1 MNLINPYIIPGPYAD
16 AITGEIIVVVD
27 VITHGFNVAAQR
39 QQPLPEPEVVWR
51 QLVVEGAPKH
61 ERFSMPLSEFF
72 KHYQAKPNTL

>member
-1 MNLINPYIIPGPYAD
+1 MNLINAYIIPGPYAD

-27 VITHGFNVAAQR
+27 VVTHEFNVTAQR
-39 QQPLPEPEVVWR
+39 QQPLPDPMVVWR

-72 KHYQAKPNTL
+72 KHYHAKSNTL